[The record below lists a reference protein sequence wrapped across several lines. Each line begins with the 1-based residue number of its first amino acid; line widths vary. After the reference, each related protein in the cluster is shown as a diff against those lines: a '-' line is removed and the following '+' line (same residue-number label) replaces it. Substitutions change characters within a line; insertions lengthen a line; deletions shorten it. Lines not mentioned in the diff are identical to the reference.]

1 MVKRIDPNS
10 SCFIAAVGTK
20 RHHQTFTPHQKV
32 PQPKKSLT
40 SIRYFKWRELVILWA
55 FFFGFQMSFCFFSGV
70 RPLLMLLEKWC
81 QKTAFLTISFPTGF
95 FQAPVLIFTGYQN
108 KKGNTKVVFTGR
120 LQGGVCSL
128 YSIGESVQC
137 IHSLLYVLDNV
148 TNNTSPRT
156 AACRPIAYVA
166 YLLITLA

>member
-1 MVKRIDPNS
+1 MSENGFSDNQFSDRI
-10 SCFIAAVGTK
+10 
-20 RHHQTFTPHQKV
+20 
-32 PQPKKSLT
+32 
-40 SIRYFKWRELVILWA
+40 
-55 FFFGFQMSFCFFSGV
+55 
-70 RPLLMLLEKWC
+70 
-81 QKTAFLTISFPTGF
+81 FPSTRSYLHRLSK
-95 FQAPVLIFTGYQN
+95 Q
-108 KKGNTKVVFTGR
+108 KGNEKVVFTGR

-166 YLLITLA
+166 YLLTTLA